1 MNYKE
6 ICKRG
11 LLLISVLIVGIAV
24 GCPIYKIFKVP
35 CPCCGVTRAWLCLFR
50 GDIKGAFAYNP
61 LFVLIALVA
70 VAFTFEEILF
80 KRTWKKNVF
89 FCVSG
94 GIIFLQYIVR
104 IL

>member
-1 MNYKE
+1 MSYKE

-11 LLLISVLIVGIAV
+11 LLLIGVLIVGIAV

-35 CPCCGVTRAWLCLFR
+35 CPCCGVTRAWFCFFR
-50 GDIKGAFAYNP
+50 GDVKGAIAYNP
-61 LFVLIALVA
+61 LFLLIAIVA
-70 VAFTFEEILF
+70 AAFVFEEKLF
-80 KRTWKKNVF
+80 KKTWKKNLF